1 MTVPTIQRMS
11 RVSVPAIGEST
22 LGPIRLQGRQLRDG
36 LGRTEYWVHDLAHGD
51 CRGSARVS
59 VDRHRDDHLHGG
71 RRALRGSSD
80 FGSTHCA
87 RAGHV
92 HGSRSCSLSSIVPPT
107 FESSPWRHTA
117 WTTCRHGRARLSGG
131 TAEAAGRR
139 CPGSAPLDI
148 SMCFTS
154 PEQPVQS
161 GSTGGRPRG
170 ARRGSDPR
178 YGWRQPTRYREQN
191 GVVHWQSGRC
201 GVGPARL
208 DGDLD
213 QRSACSGTGW
223 AGDSPRR
230 DREGVRHRAAV
241 PSRKR
246 RALVAG
252 GFRGKGRGRRCA
264 LRPMRNSA

>member
-59 VDRHRDDHLHGG
+59 FDRHRDDHLHGG

-161 GSTGGRPRG
+161 GSSDRRAACKSAQRLPRSAAFPRASILQVAG
-170 ARRGSDPR
+170 LRGSPGRRGCLLRP
-178 YGWRQPTRYREQN
+178 
-191 GVVHWQSGRC
+191 
-201 GVGPARL
+201 
-208 DGDLD
+208 
-213 QRSACSGTGW
+213 QRAVSA
-223 AGDSPRR
+223 
-230 DREGVRHRAAV
+230 
-241 PSRKR
+241 
-246 RALVAG
+246 
-252 GFRGKGRGRRCA
+252 FRG
-264 LRPMRNSA
+264 